1 MMTLGKSETGKGV
14 EELRPTRARAQAWR
28 QGMAKM
34 LSCSVAAPAL
44 TGETLYITCLCA
56 ESRQVGGTDDEH
68 SEAKTDICARSR
80 LRAEVAGLQGSS
92 LSLSLC
98 LQKLRS

>member
-1 MMTLGKSETGKGV
+1 
-14 EELRPTRARAQAWR
+14 
-28 QGMAKM
+28 MAKM

-68 SEAKTDICARSR
+68 SETRTDICARS
-80 LRAEVAGLQGSS
+80 LETAAEVAGLQGSS
-92 LSLSLC
+92 LSLSLINWPSC
-98 LQKLRS
+98 SLPHGGFPRKSVAKEEGQGVGPTPATA